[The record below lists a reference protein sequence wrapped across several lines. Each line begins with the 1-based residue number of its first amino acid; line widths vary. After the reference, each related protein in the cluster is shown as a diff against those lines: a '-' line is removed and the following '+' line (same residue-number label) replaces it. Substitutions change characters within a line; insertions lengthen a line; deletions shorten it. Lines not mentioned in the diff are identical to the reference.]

1 MNTSLSYVDGN
12 LTSMFRLFK
21 KNNDGNLASLWL
33 YALEALRVLNCSG
46 FCKMEQVINS
56 AFVPSHEMKIG
67 ILTST

>member
-1 MNTSLSYVDGN
+1 MNTSLSYVHGN

-21 KNNDGNLASLWL
+21 KKNYGNLASLWL

-46 FCKMEQVINS
+46 FCKMKQVINS
-56 AFVPSHEMKIG
+56 AFVRSHEIKIG